1 MLSQRS
7 STTVCQECGKRNP
20 ASARFCTA
28 CAARL
33 GAEPSI
39 GAAAVPGATIASPD
53 GPHDAPRT
61 VDSRPGE
68 LPARAADSGAIWVKL
83 CIGGLVLMLA
93 FIAWALYMLTGSK
106 VPAQVPTGQG
116 AAASEVAPVA
126 PPPPAPP
133 PPPVATAPSAAPAV
147 APSATP
153 AATSTVV
160 PPSDVFPYTPPA
172 RAGVAP
178 QRRPARGPQAP
189 VDGVDDARMAAP
201 GAWVEPSRAPA
212 MTASP
217 AYRDDG
223 PPIVPGPG
231 PSVNEAAP
239 AAAGGTARPADPGP
253 PVVDGPGP
261 RYDFSTPGARGR

>member
-1 MLSQRS
+1 MFSQRS

-20 ASARFCTA
+20 ASARFCAA

-39 GAAAVPGATIASPD
+39 GAAAVPGATIASPE
-53 GPHDAPRT
+53 GRHDAPRT

-68 LPARAADSGAIWVKL
+68 LAARGVDTSAFWVKL
-83 CIGGLVLMLA
+83 CIGGLVVMLA
-93 FIAWALYMLTGSK
+93 LFAWALYTLTGSK
-106 VPAQVPTGQG
+106 VPAQVPIGQG
-116 AAASEVAPVA
+116 AAPSEVSTVA
-126 PPPPAPP
+126 PPPPPP
-133 PPPVATAPSAAPAV
+133 PQPAATVPSTAPSAAPA
-147 APSATP
+147 AAP
-153 AATSTVV
+153 AATTAAV

-172 RAGVAP
+172 KASGAP
-178 QRRPARGPQAP
+178 QRRPARVPQAP
-189 VDGVDDARMAAP
+189 VEGAADARVAAP
-201 GAWVEPSRAPA
+201 GAWVEPSRAPS

-231 PSVNEAAP
+231 PGMGDAAP
-239 AAAGGTARPADPGP
+239 AVSGGPARSVDPGP
-253 PVVDGPGP
+253 PVVEGPGP